1 MIMKLNFSLPLILL
15 FLISLGGY
23 AAGPLEYEIVGT
35 GSGTQGTY
43 LVKVYVVSK
52 KNKPD
57 ADLLKKCA
65 VHGVLFKGFSSQES
79 RVSQKALAGSTLA
92 EQEHS
97 DFFEPFFK
105 DGGGYQNYA
114 DMVTAQYDI
123 VKMDKK
129 QYRIGA
135 TFSVSKDRLRKD
147 LEKAGVIKRL
157 GSGF

>member
-1 MIMKLNFSLPLILL
+1 MKLKVSLSLILL
-15 FLISLGGY
+15 FLISMRGF
-23 AAGPLEYEIVGT
+23 AAGPLEYEIVGA

-52 KNKPD
+52 KSKPD

-65 VHGVLFKGFSSQES
+65 VHGVLFKGFSNKES
-79 RVSQKALAGSTLA
+79 RVSQKPLAGSVLV

-114 DMVTAQYDI
+114 DMVTPQYDI
-123 VKMDKK
+123 VKMEKK
-129 QYRIGA
+129 QFRIGA
-135 TFSVSKDRLRKD
+135 TFSVSKEQLRKD
-147 LEKAGVIKRL
+147 LEKAGVIKKL